1 MEQADEAARV
11 IASLSPEWNKRW
23 DYGSLVSISINRF
36 RFMTEKFRYYNA
48 QWLEMVEKEGGEGE
62 EEELTFDDR
71 YVYYD
76 DNYIDYDDESSSQ
89 LF

>member
-1 MEQADEAARV
+1 
-11 IASLSPEWNKRW
+11 
-23 DYGSLVSISINRF
+23 
-36 RFMTEKFRYYNA
+36 MTEKFRYYNA